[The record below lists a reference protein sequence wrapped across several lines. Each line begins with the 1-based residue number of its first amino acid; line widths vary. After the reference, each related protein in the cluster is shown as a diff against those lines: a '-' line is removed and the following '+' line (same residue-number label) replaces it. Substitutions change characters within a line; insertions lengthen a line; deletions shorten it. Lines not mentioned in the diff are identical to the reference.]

1 VNQVM
6 GQRVY
11 LDWNAS
17 APLRPEAR
25 AAMLAAVDVSGN
37 PSSIHAEGRA
47 ARGLIETARR
57 QVAALV
63 GAEPR
68 NVFFTSGG
76 TEANLLAL
84 HPALERG
91 EDKRPRDRLLLSAVE
106 HPSVRSGGRFAADAV
121 EEVPV
126 TADGRVDLA
135 ALERRLAGRGGRAG
149 HRPLVS
155 IMLASNETGV
165 IQPVAAAAKMV
176 HRAGG
181 LVHVD
186 AVQAAGKI
194 PLDINALGADL
205 VALSG
210 HKLGAPKGAGAL
222 IRRDEELHLAEP
234 MIKGGGQERGTRA
247 GTENVIGIVG
257 FGAAAAAAASA
268 LADERA
274 RITALR
280 DRMEAGLK
288 SISPDAVIFG
298 AGVERLPNT
307 TFFAV
312 PGVKAE
318 TALIAL
324 DLDGIAVSS
333 GSACSS
339 GKVAASHVLAA
350 MGVDAALARGAIRAS
365 LGFSTSEEDVNCLLA
380 AWNKLVQALPKR
392 THGMAA

>member
-1 VNQVM
+1 M
-6 GQRVY
+6 GQRIY

-25 AAMLAAVDVSGN
+25 AAMLAAVDISGN

-165 IQPVAAAAKMV
+165 IQPVAAAAEMA

>member
-1 VNQVM
+1 M
-6 GQRVY
+6 GQRAY

-25 AAMLAAVDVSGN
+25 AAMLAAVDISGN

-91 EDKRPRDRLLLSAVE
+91 DDKRPHDRLLLSAVE

-126 TADGRVDLA
+126 TADGRVDLV
-135 ALERRLAGRGGRAG
+135 ALERRLAERGGRAC

-165 IQPVAAAAKMV
+165 IQPVAAAAEMA

-194 PLDINALGADL
+194 PFDINALGADL
-205 VALSG
+205 VTLSG
-210 HKLGAPKGAGAL
+210 HKLGAPKGVGAL
-222 IRRDEELHLAEP
+222 IRRDEELHLANP

-268 LADERA
+268 LADEQA
-274 RITALR
+274 RIAALR

-318 TALIAL
+318 TALIVL